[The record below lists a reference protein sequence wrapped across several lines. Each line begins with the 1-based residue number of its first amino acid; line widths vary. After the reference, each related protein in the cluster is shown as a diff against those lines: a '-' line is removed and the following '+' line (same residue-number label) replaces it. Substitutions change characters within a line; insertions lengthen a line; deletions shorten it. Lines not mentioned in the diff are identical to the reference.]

1 MNDVEVLLEVL
12 GLREEVTGLTY
23 TVQES
28 KLSDDLELTVCNKLK
43 NYIQIKAK
51 ARDAI
56 EVLDKIELQLLRNAH
71 KELEM

>member
-1 MNDVEVLLEVL
+1 MHDVEVLLEVL
-12 GLREEVTGLTY
+12 SLREEVTGLTY

-28 KLSDDLELTVCNKLK
+28 KLDDDIELIVANKLQ

-71 KELEM
+71 KELEV